1 MNTNI
6 IKIIGQILGGAILGI
21 VGLLYATPIL
31 NKTNSQKNSDNF
43 LEITTKIIE
52 FTENSGLSDFYQ
64 FVENLSLLEHLVLL
78 DILLFFLVMITI
90 INIFSALFGN
100 EVIKYFN
107 LENKYPKL
115 LLFFKIRLTLQKYYL
130 IWSALILMFV
140 CIFAI
145 IINTVSLYL
154 TLT

>member
-1 MNTNI
+1 MFVVI
-6 IKIIGQILGGAILGI
+6 
-21 VGLLYATPIL
+21 IL
-31 NKTNSQKNSDNF
+31 N
-43 LEITTKIIE
+43 
-52 FTENSGLSDFYQ
+52 
-64 FVENLSLLEHLVLL
+64 V
-78 DILLFFLVMITI
+78 
-90 INIFSALFGN
+90 INILSVLFGN
-100 EVIKYFN
+100 EIIKYFN

-154 TLT
+154 ILTI